1 MSGDHPSNLNH
12 RVELR
17 VERQWLKDLDEWRRN
32 QIGIPSRAASIRY
45 LVAKGAKG

>member
-1 MSGDHPSNLNH
+1 MSHDFPSNLNH

-17 VERQWLKDLDEWRRN
+17 VERKWLQQLDDWRRK

-45 LVAKGAKG
+45 LVEKGSKE